1 MPVAPD
7 QRARWLGWGIIMDNQ
22 IDIHA
27 MKKLL
32 HPAVAIWL
40 LFSLICVL
48 IVSRAQFTADMS
60 AFLPRDPSPRQQ
72 ILIDQISEGFAS
84 RALIVGIEGA
94 PSSVLAQMSLNLGQQ
109 LRGASDFSSVS
120 NGQMSSSQKDHELL
134 LANRYVLSPAMGP
147 ERMTVNGLRLAIE
160 ESLAEV
166 GSSTGLFSKALLHR
180 DPTGELLEVLKRVIP
195 ASQPSQV
202 DGVWMNAAK
211 TRALLLL
218 QTRAQ
223 GSDLDAQEA
232 AHALI
237 RRSFADAQS
246 KVGPSAAGTI
256 LKFSGP
262 GVFAV
267 SSRDTIRTEA
277 ARLSAIGTALVLCLL
292 WLIYR
297 SFFTLFL
304 GIIPV
309 ASGAIA
315 GVAAVAL
322 GFPAVHAM
330 TLGFGITLMGEAV
343 DYAIYLFMQHT
354 RVAGENPL
362 LGLERA
368 QTFSATFWPTIR
380 LGVLTS
386 VFGFSTLL
394 LSGFMGLAQLGLFTI
409 AGIVVAALVTRFVL
423 PVLLPQNFW
432 VSQPVKLG
440 VFLGNAVKFL
450 GKLKVLALVLTG
462 VAAVTLAMRWGS
474 VWSVELGGLS
484 PVPEAAQKLET
495 DLRADMGAADAGALM
510 VIKASSSELALQRSE
525 QISSRLM
532 ALVDSGELGG
542 FESPTI
548 YLPSLSQQLQRQA
561 ALPDDAELK
570 RRTSLAVENLPLKT
584 EKLEEFF
591 ADIARAKTAK
601 PLTRADL
608 DNTSFSLGVD
618 ALLMQAS
625 RSPNAWT
632 ALIVL
637 KPPQRNGAAGEIN
650 LQTVNA
656 ALTGLSAEAKAGTYL
671 VQIKT
676 EASNLYQ
683 AYLRE
688 AIGLSAGGFVA
699 IIVLLLVSLR
709 SLSRVVRVVLPLL
722 AAIVIVA
729 AGVVLFKGS
738 LSLLHLVGLL
748 LVIAVGSNYAL
759 FFDQRSKNSMAAN
772 SAGRENNVLCSLLF
786 ANLTTVLGFGLLAF
800 SSVPVM
806 SAIGLT
812 VGAGTFLALVL
823 SAIFSVRHRVDT
835 IDAG

>member
-1 MPVAPD
+1 
-7 QRARWLGWGIIMDNQ
+7 MDNQ
-22 IDIHA
+22 IDIHV

-94 PSSVLAQMSLNLGQQ
+94 PSAVLAQISLGMGQQ
-109 LRGASDFSSVS
+109 LRGATEFSSVS
-120 NGQMSSSQKDHELL
+120 NGQISSSQKDQELL
-134 LANRYVLSPAMGP
+134 MANRYALSPAMGP
-147 ERMTVNGLRLAIE
+147 DRMGVDGLRMAIE

-166 GSSTGLFSKALLHR
+166 GSSTGLFSKALLNR

-202 DGVWMNAAK
+202 DGVWMNAGK

-237 RRSFADAQS
+237 ARSFADVQTKIGA
-246 KVGPSAAGTI
+246 PAASAV

-267 SSRDTIRTEA
+267 SSRDTIRKEA
-277 ARLSAIGTALVLCLL
+277 ARLSAIGTVLVLCLL

-297 SFFTLFL
+297 SFTTLLL

-315 GVAAVAL
+315 GVAAVGL

-330 TLGFGITLMGEAV
+330 TLGFGITLIGEAV

-354 RVAGENPL
+354 RIAGENPQE
-362 LGLERA
+362 GQERA
-368 QTFSATFWPTIR
+368 QAFSATFWPTIR

-423 PVLLPQNFW
+423 PTLLPKNFH
-432 VSQPVKLG
+432 VRQPVQLG
-440 VFLGNAVKFL
+440 VFLDNAVKFL
-450 GKLKVLALVLTG
+450 GKLKWLALVLT
-462 VAAVTLAMRWGS
+462 AAAVVTLAIRWGS
-474 VWSVELGGLS
+474 LWSVELGGLS

-495 DLRADMGAADAGALM
+495 DLRADMGAADAGALI
-510 VIKASSSELALQRSE
+510 VIKAPTSELALQRSE
-525 QISSRLM
+525 RVSALLM
-532 ALVDSGELGG
+532 PLVDKGALSG
-542 FESPTI
+542 FESPST
-548 YLPSLSQQLQRQA
+548 YLPSQLTQLQRQSG
-561 ALPDDAELK
+561 LPDDAELL
-570 RRTSLAVENLPLKT
+570 RRTALAVEKLPLKV
-584 EKLEEFF
+584 EKLGDFF
-591 ADIARAKTAK
+591 ADVARAKIAK
-601 PLTRADL
+601 PLTRVDL
-608 DNTSFSLGVD
+608 ENTSFSLGVD
-618 ALLMQAS
+618 ALLMQSS
-625 RSPNAWT
+625 RAPNGWT
-632 ALIVL
+632 ALMVL
-637 KPPQRNGAAGEIN
+637 KPPVRNGIAQDIN
-650 LQTVNA
+650 LQTVNDALAGLA
-656 ALTGLSAEAKAGTYL
+656 ADVKTATYV

-688 AIGLSAGGFVA
+688 AIGLSAAGFVA
-699 IIVLLLVSLR
+699 IIALLLVSLR
-709 SLSRVVRVVLPLL
+709 SFARVVRVVTPLL
-722 AAIVIVA
+722 AAVTMVA
-729 AGVVLFKGS
+729 AAVVVFKGS
-738 LSLLHLVGLL
+738 LSLLHLIGLL

-759 FFDQRSKNSMAAN
+759 FFDQGSKNTIPAKKVGTTHNM
-772 SAGRENNVLCSLLF
+772 LCSLLF

-806 SAIGLT
+806 NAIGLT

-823 SAIFSVRHRVDT
+823 SAIFAAQPRN
-835 IDAG
+835 

>member
-1 MPVAPD
+1 
-7 QRARWLGWGIIMDNQ
+7 MDNRF
-22 IDIHA
+22 DICT

-94 PSSVLAQMSLNLGQQ
+94 DSSVLAQISSNLGQQ
-109 LRGASDFSSVS
+109 LRSASDFSSVS

-134 LANRYVLSPAMGP
+134 LANRYVLSPSMGP
-147 ERMTVNGLRLAIE
+147 ERMTVSGLRLAIE

-166 GSSTGLFSKALLHR
+166 GSSTGLFSKALLNR
-180 DPTGELLEVLKRVIP
+180 DPTGELLEVLRRVIP

-232 AHALI
+232 AHAVI
-237 RRSFADAQS
+237 TRSFTEVKTKMGA
-246 KVGPSAAGTI
+246 SAGSVV

-267 SSRDTIRTEA
+267 SSRDTIRQEA

-297 SFFTLFL
+297 SFTTLLL

-315 GVAAVAL
+315 GVAAVGL

-330 TLGFGITLMGEAV
+330 TLGFGITLIGEAV

-354 RVAGENPL
+354 RIVGENL
-362 LGLERA
+362 QEGQERA
-368 QTFSATFWPTIR
+368 KAFSSTFWPTIR

-394 LSGFMGLAQLGLFTI
+394 LSGFLGLAQLGLFTI

-423 PVLLPQNFW
+423 PTLLPKNFHIR
-432 VSQPVKLG
+432 QPVKLG
-440 VFLGNAVKFL
+440 IFLANAVKFS
-450 GKLKVLALVLTG
+450 GRLKWLALVLTA
-462 VAAVTLAMRWGS
+462 VAAATLVIRWGNL
-474 VWSVELGGLS
+474 WSVELGGLS

-495 DLRADMGAADAGALM
+495 DLRSDMGAADTGALI
-510 VIKASSSELALQRSE
+510 VIKAATSELALQRSE
-525 QISSRLM
+525 QIAALLM
-532 ALVDSGELGG
+532 PLVDKGALGG
-542 FESPTI
+542 FESPST
-548 YLPSLSQQLQRQA
+548 YLPSQLTQSKRQSG
-561 ALPDDAELK
+561 LPEDAELQ
-570 RRTSLAVENLPLKT
+570 RRAALAVENLPLKV
-584 EKLEEFF
+584 EKLSDFF
-591 ADIARAKTAK
+591 TDVARARIAK

-608 DNTSFSLGVD
+608 ENTSFSLGVD
-618 ALLMQAS
+618 ALLMQGS
-625 RSPNAWT
+625 KSPHEWT
-632 ALIVL
+632 ALLVL
-637 KPPQRNGAAGEIN
+637 KPAVRNGAVDE
-650 LQTVNA
+650 LKLHTVND
-656 ALTGLSAEAKAGTYL
+656 ALAGLSVQAKATTYV
-671 VQIKT
+671 VQIGA

-688 AIGLSAGGFVA
+688 AIALSAAGFVA
-699 IIVLLLVSLR
+699 IIVLLWVSLR
-709 SLSRVVRVVLPLL
+709 SLTRVVRVVTPLL
-722 AAIVIVA
+722 AAVTIVA

-738 LSLLHLVGLL
+738 LSLLHLIGLL

-759 FFDQRSKNSMAAN
+759 FFDQGSENKSSATSVGNSYNM
-772 SAGRENNVLCSLLF
+772 LCSLLF

-806 SAIGLT
+806 NAIGLT

-823 SAIFSVRHRVDT
+823 SAVFAAQPAIEAGSVV
-835 IDAG
+835 

>member
-1 MPVAPD
+1 
-7 QRARWLGWGIIMDNQ
+7 MDNL
-22 IDIHA
+22 IDIRT

-40 LFSLICVL
+40 LFSLICAL
-48 IVSRAQFTADMS
+48 FVSRAQFTADMS

-84 RALIVGIEGA
+84 RALIVGIEGV
-94 PSSVLAQMSLNLGQQ
+94 PSSVLAQISLRMGQQ
-109 LRGASDFSSVS
+109 LRSANDFSSVS
-120 NGQMSSSQKDHELL
+120 NGQMSSSQKDQELL
-134 LANRYVLSPAMGP
+134 MANRYVLSPAMGV
-147 ERMTVNGLRLAIE
+147 ERMTVSGLRSAIE

-166 GSSTGLFSKALLHR
+166 GSSTGLFSKALLNR

-237 RRSFADAQS
+237 TRGFADAQA
-246 KVGPSAAGTI
+246 KVGSSAASAV

-315 GVAAVAL
+315 GVAAVGL

-330 TLGFGITLMGEAV
+330 TLGFGITLIGEAV

-354 RVAGENPL
+354 RVQGENPQM
-362 LGLERA
+362 GVDRA

-394 LSGFMGLAQLGLFTI
+394 FSGFMGLAQLGLFTI

-423 PVLLPQNFW
+423 PTLLPRNFQ
-432 VSQPVKLG
+432 VTQPVKLG
-440 VFLGNAVKFL
+440 MFLSSAVKFL
-450 GKLKVLALVLTG
+450 GKLKILALVVTA
-462 VAAVTLAMRWGS
+462 VAAATLALRWGT

-495 DLRADMGAADAGALM
+495 DLRADMGAADAGALI
-510 VIKASSSELALQRSE
+510 VVKAPSAELALQRSE
-525 QISSRLM
+525 QIASRLI
-532 ALVDSGELGG
+532 ALVDKGDLGG
-542 FESPTI
+542 FESPST
-548 YLPSLSQQLQRQA
+548 YLPSQLQQSQRQA
-561 ALPDDAELK
+561 SLPDDAELK
-570 RRTSLAVENLPLKT
+570 RRTAKAVESLPLKT

-591 ADIARAKTAK
+591 ADVVRAKTAK

-625 RSPNAWT
+625 RSPQDWT
-632 ALIVL
+632 ALIML
-637 KPPQRNGAAGEIN
+637 KPPLRDGTAGDIN

-656 ALTGLSAEAKAGTYL
+656 ALAGLSADAQAATFV

-688 AIGLSAGGFVA
+688 AIALSAAGFTA
-699 IIVLLLVSLR
+699 IIVLLIVSLR
-709 SLSRVVRVVLPLL
+709 SASRVVRVVMPLL

-759 FFDQRSKNSMAAN
+759 FFDQRSQSALPAM
-772 SAGRENNVLCSLLF
+772 SAGNENNMLCSLLF

-800 SSVPVM
+800 STVPVM
-806 SAIGLT
+806 NAIGVT

-823 SAIFSVRHRVDT
+823 SAIFSVQHPVDASH
-835 IDAG
+835 AG

>member
-1 MPVAPD
+1 
-7 QRARWLGWGIIMDNQ
+7 MDNQ
-22 IDIHA
+22 NDIFT

-84 RALIVGIEGA
+84 RALIVGVEGA
-94 PSSVLAQMSLNLGQQ
+94 PGAVLAQISLGMGQQ
-109 LRGASDFSSVS
+109 LRSAADFSSVS
-120 NGQMSSSQKDHELL
+120 NGQMSSSQKDQELL
-134 LANRYVLSPAMGP
+134 MANRYVLSPAMGP
-147 ERMTVNGLRLAIE
+147 DRMSVDGLRLAID

-166 GSSTGLFSKALLHR
+166 GSSTGLFSKALLNR

-232 AHALI
+232 AHAVI
-237 RRSFADAQS
+237 TRSFAEAQT
-246 KVGPSAAGTI
+246 KIGASAATAV

-267 SSRDTIRTEA
+267 SSRDTIRKEA

-297 SFFTLFL
+297 SFTTLLL

-315 GVAAVAL
+315 GVAAVGL

-330 TLGFGITLMGEAV
+330 TLGFGITLIGEAV
-343 DYAIYLFMQHT
+343 DYSIYLFMQHT
-354 RVAGENPL
+354 RIAGENL
-362 LGLERA
+362 QDERERA
-368 QTFSATFWPTIR
+368 QSFSTTFWPTIR

-394 LSGFMGLAQLGLFTI
+394 FSGFMGLAQLGLFTI

-423 PVLLPQNFW
+423 PTLLPENFH
-432 VSQPVKLG
+432 VRQPVRLG
-440 VFLGNAVKFL
+440 IFLTNTVTFL
-450 GKLKVLALVLTG
+450 GKMKWLALVLTA
-462 VAAVTLAMRWGS
+462 VAAATLAIRWGS
-474 VWSVELGGLS
+474 LWSVEVGGLS

-495 DLRADMGAADAGALM
+495 DLRADMGAADAGALI
-510 VIKASSSELALQRSE
+510 VVKAPTSELALQRSE
-525 QISSRLM
+525 QIS
-532 ALVDSGELGG
+532 ALLTPLVEKGALGG
-542 FESPTI
+542 FESPST
-548 YLPSLSQQLQRQA
+548 YLPSQLTQLQRQSG
-561 ALPDDAELK
+561 LPGGSELQ
-570 RRTSLAVENLPLKT
+570 RRTALAVEKLPLKV
-584 EKLEEFF
+584 EKLEDFF
-591 ADIARAKTAK
+591 ADVARAKTAK
-601 PLTRADL
+601 PLTRVDL
-608 DNTSFSLGVD
+608 ENTSFSLGVD
-618 ALLMQAS
+618 ALLMQGNRA
-625 RSPNAWT
+625 PNGWT
-632 ALIVL
+632 ALMVL
-637 KPPQRNGAAGEIN
+637 KPPLRNGVAQELN
-650 LQTVNA
+650 LQTIND
-656 ALTGLSAEAKAGTYL
+656 ALDGLNPETKSITYV
-671 VQIKT
+671 VQIGT
-676 EASNLYQ
+676 EAGNLYQ

-688 AIGLSAGGFVA
+688 AISLSAAGFVA

-709 SLSRVVRVVLPLL
+709 SLARVVRVVTPLL
-722 AAIVIVA
+722 AAVTIVA
-729 AGVVLFKGS
+729 AGVVVFKGS

-759 FFDQRSKNSMAAN
+759 FFDQGSKNAIPAKKVDSTHNM
-772 SAGRENNVLCSLLF
+772 LCSLLF

-806 SAIGLT
+806 NAIGLT

-823 SAIFSVRHRVDT
+823 SAIFAAQPP
-835 IDAG
+835 IDAKSAV

>member
-1 MPVAPD
+1 
-7 QRARWLGWGIIMDNQ
+7 MDNQ
-22 IDIHA
+22 IDTHA
-27 MKKLL
+27 MKKLI

-94 PSSVLAQMSLNLGQQ
+94 PSSVLAQISLNLGQQ

-120 NGQMSSSQKDHELL
+120 NGQTSSSQKDQELL
-134 LANRYVLSPAMGP
+134 LANRYVLSPGMGP
-147 ERMTVNGLRLAIE
+147 DRMTVNGLRLAIE

-166 GSSTGLFSKALLHR
+166 GSSTGLFSKALLNR

-195 ASQPSQV
+195 ASQPTQV
-202 DGVWMNAAK
+202 DGVWVNAAK

-237 RRSFADAQS
+237 VRSFADAQT
-246 KVGPSAAGTI
+246 KVGPAAAGAI

-267 SSRDTIRTEA
+267 SSRDTIRKEA

-315 GVAAVAL
+315 GIAAVGL

-330 TLGFGITLMGEAV
+330 TLGFGITLIGEAV
-343 DYAIYLFMQHT
+343 DYSIYLFMQHT
-354 RVAGENPL
+354 RVMGENPQ

-394 LSGFMGLAQLGLFTI
+394 FSGFLGLAQLGLFTI

-423 PVLLPQNFW
+423 PTLLPQNFQ
-432 VSQPVKLG
+432 VRQPVKLG
-440 VFLGNAVKFL
+440 IFLSKAVKFL
-450 GKLKVLALVLTG
+450 GKLKWLALVAT
-462 VAAVTLAMRWGS
+462 AAAMATLVMRWGTL
-474 VWSVELGGLS
+474 WSVELGGLS

-495 DLRADMGAADAGALM
+495 DLRADMGAADAGALI
-510 VIKASSSELALQRSE
+510 VTKAASSELALQRSE
-525 QISSRLM
+525 QISARLM
-532 ALVDSGELGG
+532 PLVEKGELGG
-542 FESPTI
+542 FESPSH
-548 YLPSLSQQLQRQA
+548 YLPSQLQQAQRQA
-561 ALPDDAELK
+561 SLPDDAELK
-570 RRTSLAVENLPLKT
+570 RRTALAVENLPLKV
-584 EKLEEFF
+584 EKLEDFF
-591 ADIARAKTAK
+591 TDVAGAKTAK

-618 ALLMQAS
+618 ALLMQGS
-625 RSPNAWT
+625 RTPSGWT
-632 ALIVL
+632 ALMVL
-637 KPPQRNGAAGEIN
+637 KPPLRNGEPGILN
-650 LQTVNA
+650 LQTIDA
-656 ALTGLSAEAKAGTYL
+656 ALDGLSAEAKASTYV
-671 VQIKT
+671 VQINA

-688 AIGLSAGGFVA
+688 AIGLSAAGFAA
-699 IIVLLLVSLR
+699 IVVLLVVSLR
-709 SLSRVVRVVLPLL
+709 SLSRTVRVVLPLL
-722 AAIVIVA
+722 GAIIIVA
-729 AGVVLFKGS
+729 AGVVVFKGS

-759 FFDQRSKNSMAAN
+759 FFDQRSKSTLPAM
-772 SAGRENNVLCSLLF
+772 STGSENNVLCSLLF

-806 SAIGLT
+806 NAIGLT

-823 SAIFSVRHRVDT
+823 SAIFSVQPQ
-835 IDAG
+835 AGAGHAN

>member
-1 MPVAPD
+1 
-7 QRARWLGWGIIMDNQ
+7 MDNQ
-22 IDIHA
+22 IDIA
-27 MKKLL
+27 TMKKLL

-94 PSSVLAQMSLNLGQQ
+94 PSGVLAQISLNLGQQ
-109 LRGASDFSSVS
+109 LRGAIDFSSVS

-134 LANRYVLSPAMGP
+134 LANRYVLSPAMRS
-147 ERMTVNGLRLAIE
+147 ERMTVDGLRLAIE

-166 GSSTGLFSKALLHR
+166 GSSTGLFSKALLNR
-180 DPTGELLEVLKRVIP
+180 DPTGELLEVIKRVIP

-237 RRSFADAQS
+237 VRGFADAQS
-246 KVGPSAAGTI
+246 EVGPSAASAI

-315 GVAAVAL
+315 GVAAVGL

-330 TLGFGITLMGEAV
+330 TLGFGITLIGEAV

-354 RVAGENPL
+354 RVQGENPQI
-362 LGLERA
+362 GIARA
-368 QTFSATFWPTIR
+368 QTFSANFWPTIR

-394 LSGFMGLAQLGLFTI
+394 FSGFMGLAQLGLFTI

-423 PVLLPQNFW
+423 PTLLPQTFQ
-432 VSQPVKLG
+432 VTQPVKLG
-440 VFLGNAVKFL
+440 IFLAKSVKFL
-450 GKLKVLALVLTG
+450 GKLKMLALVVTAL
-462 VAAVTLAMRWGS
+462 AAATLALRWGT

-484 PVPEAAQKLET
+484 PVSEAAQKLET
-495 DLRADMGAADAGALM
+495 DLRADMGAADAGALI
-510 VIKASSSELALQRSE
+510 VVKAPSSELALQRSE
-525 QISSRLM
+525 QIASRLM
-532 ALVDSGELGG
+532 ALVDKGDLGG
-542 FESPTI
+542 FEAPST
-548 YLPSLSQQLQRQA
+548 YLPSQLQQLQRQA
-561 ALPDDAELK
+561 SLPDDAELK
-570 RRTSLAVENLPLKT
+570 RRTAKAVESLPLKT

-591 ADIARAKTAK
+591 ADVARAKTAK
-601 PLTRADL
+601 PLIRADL

-618 ALLMQAS
+618 ALLMRTS
-625 RSPNAWT
+625 RSLQDWT

-637 KPPQRNGAAGEIN
+637 KPPLRDGTDRDIN
-650 LQTVNA
+650 LQTVDA
-656 ALTGLSAEAKAGTYL
+656 ALAGLSAEARAATFV
-671 VQIKT
+671 VQIKA

-688 AIGLSAGGFVA
+688 AIGLSAAGFTA
-699 IIVLLLVSLR
+699 IIVLLIVSLR
-709 SLSRVVRVVLPLL
+709 SASRVVRVVMPLL

-729 AGVVLFKGS
+729 SGVVMLKGS

-759 FFDQRSKNSMAAN
+759 FFDQRSKSTLPAISVGN
-772 SAGRENNVLCSLLF
+772 ENNVLCSLLF

-800 SSVPVM
+800 STVPVM
-806 SAIGLT
+806 NAIGVT

-823 SAIFSVRHRVDT
+823 SAIFSVQHPVDASR
-835 IDAG
+835 AG